1 MLSNA
6 LTEDPTIFD
15 YDSVYDEM
23 QEKKRQ
29 TNLKNKSK
37 KETKVYLI
45 KIFINSNFFFIVK
58 VYRLSEENC

>member
-6 LTEDPTIFD
+6 LTEDPTVFD

-45 KIFINSNFFFIVK
+45 KIFINSNFFLYSQSI
-58 VYRLSEENC
+58 

>member
-6 LTEDPTIFD
+6 LTEDPTVFD
-15 YDSVYDEM
+15 YDGVYDEM

-29 TNLKNKSK
+29 MNLKNKSK

-45 KIFINSNFFFIVK
+45 IILLIVI
-58 VYRLSEENC
+58 YFLYSQNI

>member
-1 MLSNA
+1 MLSSA
-6 LTEDPTIFD
+6 LTEDPTVFD

>member
-6 LTEDPTIFD
+6 LTEDPTVFD